1 MTSIKEEFIA
11 TKKGSRNY
19 KKILQS
25 NLTIKNQPGETINT
39 HWNISRKYD
48 KEKFLKK
55 VFTFWKTPYLPS
67 NLQNLHLQIIN
78 HKLNLNNQIKYFA
91 RDENN
96 QLVSGNCTFCTINN
110 IDVPSEE
117 SYKHL
122 FLEWP

>member
-1 MTSIKEEFIA
+1 MI
-11 TKKGSRNY
+11 
-19 KKILQS
+19 
-25 NLTIKNQPGETINT
+25 NQPGETINT
-39 HWNISRKYD
+39 NWNIARKYD

-78 HKLNLNNQIKYFA
+78 HKLKLNKQLKYFA

-110 IDVPSEE
+110 INPSEE
-117 SYKHL
+117 SYKHQ
-122 FLEWP
+122 FLECGSSIRALTPIANNFNIDLPDMKEEGEKVL